1 MTGIIVYWEAMASF
15 LINQPLDATAYLNAF
30 CDQPASTK
38 LHPNPW
44 TGICTPLFVYL
55 ARAGTLARQRLLF
68 KQLSIVT
75 SRGDA
80 GNQLKADVLQW
91 ARDTER
97 ALLSYQVP
105 SQDMVEDA
113 ADPLTPL
120 ADLQAVARI
129 YRLTGLLELY
139 RNFPELLD
147 SSSESS
153 RGISEMEI
161 HRLSS
166 SEKIFAMAVSTLTLI
181 SGISQTSGV
190 NCLLSIPL
198 IVAGSTLQ
206 STYNAPRRQTSSNSS
221 WDTLSAE
228 IISIS
233 SHDSVQLHWRD
244 FVRTRLDA
252 VRGYVGLASV
262 SRAREILD
270 KVWARSDIQWAVGVP
285 HTGEPEEFVQWA
297 EVMVEEKLETVLG

>member
-1 MTGIIVYWEAMASF
+1 MIGIIVYWEAMASF
-15 LINQPLDATAYLNAF
+15 LINQPLDVTADLDSF
-30 CDQPASTK
+30 CDQHSSTK

-80 GNQLKADVLQW
+80 GNQLKSDVLQS

-97 ALLSYQVP
+97 ALLAYQVP
-105 SQDMVEDA
+105 SQDLVEDT
-113 ADPLTPL
+113 ADPLTTM
-120 ADLQAVARI
+120 ADLQMVARI
-129 YRLTGLLELY
+129 YRFTGLLELY

-147 SSSESS
+147 CSSETTT
-153 RGISEMEI
+153 ET
-161 HRLSS
+161 HQLSS
-166 SEKIFAMAVSTLTLI
+166 SEKIVAMAVSTLNLI
-181 SGISQTSGV
+181 SGIPQTSGV
-190 NCLLSIPL
+190 NCLLSLPL

-206 STYNAPRRQTSSNSS
+206 PTYKAPPRQTSSNSS

-228 IISIS
+228 VLSIS
-233 SHDSVQLHWRD
+233 SQENIQLHWRD
-244 FVRTRLDA
+244 IVRTRLDA

-262 SRAREILD
+262 SRARDILD
-270 KVWARSDIQWAVGVP
+270 KVWARSDIQSAVDVPSTGVP
-285 HTGEPEEFVQWA
+285 QQFVQWT

>member
-1 MTGIIVYWEAMASF
+1 MTGIVVYWEAMASF
-15 LINQPLDATAYLNAF
+15 LINQPLDTTAYLDAF

-38 LHPNPW
+38 VRPNPW
-44 TGICTPLFVYL
+44 TGICTPLFVHL

-68 KQLSIVT
+68 KQLSIMT

-80 GNQLKADVLQW
+80 GNQLMADMLQS
-91 ARDTER
+91 ARDTEKG
-97 ALLSYQVP
+97 LISYQVP
-105 SQDMVEDA
+105 SREMVEDA
-113 ADPLTPL
+113 ADPLTTM
-120 ADLQAVARI
+120 ADLQTVARI

-139 RNFPELLD
+139 RNFPELLTND
-147 SSSESS
+147 TETTT
-153 RGISEMEI
+153 EI

-166 SEKIFAMAVSTLTLI
+166 SEKIIAMAVSTLTLI

-190 NCLLSIPL
+190 NCLLSLPL

-206 STYNAPRRQTSSNSS
+206 STHNTPHRHIPSSSS
-221 WDTLSAE
+221 WDALSAE

-233 SHDSVQLHWRD
+233 RHDGVQLHWRD

-270 KVWARSDIQWAVGVP
+270 RVWARSDIQSAVGLP
-285 HTGEPEEFVQWA
+285 SPGAPQQFVQWI
-297 EVMVEEKLETVLG
+297 EVMVEEKLETILG